1 MSTPTITTAPPS
13 TDHPGGTP
21 AATPAVAVPAAVSG
35 RSAARRPRSTLYK
48 VLSWVTPAVLLVI
61 WEALA
66 RVGVIETQVL
76 PAPSTVVETAWNLTL
91 TGELPTHL
99 WESLKRASIGL
110 AIGGSIGLGLGI
122 TVGFSRLVESLVD
135 RNIQIVRAIPFL
147 AILPLVMV
155 WFGVGESGRYF
166 LVALGTMFPIYLNT
180 VLGIKQV
187 DPKLLEM
194 GRVIGLPRL
203 QLIRA
208 AILPGALPSILLGV
222 RLALTN
228 AWLALVIAETVGA
241 PAGIGFMATNARE
254 FLQTDVIVLV
264 IVLYALIGL
273 TTDLIARALE
283 RKLLA
288 WHPNYAS
295 RTR

>member
-1 MSTPTITTAPPS
+1 MSTPTIAAAVSP
-13 TDHPGGTP
+13 P
-21 AATPAVAVPAAVSG
+21 AASESTPAVRGTRRTGLPYRVISWAVP
-35 RSAARRPRSTLYK
+35 
-48 VLSWVTPAVLLVI
+48 VLLLLT
-61 WEALA
+61 WELLA
-66 RVGVIETQVL
+66 RAGIIAPNVL
-76 PAPSTVVETAWNLTL
+76 PAPSSVGTTAWRLTE

-99 WESLKRASIGL
+99 WESLKRAAIGL
-110 AIGGSIGLGLGI
+110 ALGGSIGLVLGVL
-122 TVGFSRLVESLVD
+122 TGFSRLAEAIVD

-166 LVALGTMFPIYLNT
+166 LVALGTLFPIYLNT
-180 VLGIKQV
+180 VLGIRQV

-203 QLIRA
+203 RLVRTV
-208 AILPGALPSILLGV
+208 ILPGALPSVLLGV

-264 IVLYALIGL
+264 IVLYALIRL

-283 RKLLA
+283 RRLLA
-288 WHPNYAS
+288 WHPNYS
-295 RTR
+295 GGTK

>member
-1 MSTPTITTAPPS
+1 MSTTAIA
-13 TDHPGGTP
+13 GP
-21 AATPAVAVPAAVSG
+21 ARQAEAGATPPKKRALPY
-35 RSAARRPRSTLYK
+35 RTI
-48 VLSWVTPAVLLVI
+48 SWVVPVLLLLA
-61 WEALA
+61 WELA
-66 RVGVIETQVL
+66 CRAGLIAANVL
-76 PAPSTVVETAWNLTL
+76 PAPSSVGTTAWHLTE
-91 TGELPTHL
+91 TGELPRHL
-99 WESLKRASIGL
+99 WESLKRA
-110 AIGGSIGLGLGI
+110 AIGFAIGASLGLVLGVL
-122 TVGFSRLVESLVD
+122 TGFSRLFESIID

-166 LVALGTMFPIYLNT
+166 LVALGTLFPVYLNT
-180 VLGIKQV
+180 VLGIRQV

-194 GRVIGLPRL
+194 GRVVGLSRL
-203 QLIRA
+203 DLIRA

-273 TTDLIARALE
+273 TTDLIARGLE
-283 RKLLA
+283 RRFLA
-288 WHPNYAS
+288 WHPNYYGGKK
-295 RTR
+295 

>member
-1 MSTPTITTAPPS
+1 MSTTAIA
-13 TDHPGGTP
+13 GP
-21 AATPAVAVPAAVSG
+21 ATAAETGATPSKKRAVPYRAI
-35 RSAARRPRSTLYK
+35 
-48 VLSWVTPAVLLVI
+48 SWIVPVLLLLT
-61 WEALA
+61 WELLA
-66 RVGVIETQVL
+66 RTGVIEPQVL
-76 PAPSTVVETAWNLTL
+76 PAPSSVGTTAWHLTE
-91 TGELPTHL
+91 TGELPHHL
-99 WESLKRASIGL
+99 WESLQRAAIGL
-110 AIGGSIGLGLGI
+110 AIGASAGLVLGVL
-122 TVGFSRLVESLVD
+122 TGFSKLAEAIVD
-135 RNIQIVRAIPFL
+135 RNIQIIRAIPFL

-166 LVALGTMFPIYLNT
+166 LAALGTLFPIYLNT
-180 VLGIKQV
+180 VLGIRQV

-194 GRVIGLPRL
+194 GRVAGLTRL
-203 QLIRA
+203 QLVRA
-208 AILPGALPSILLGV
+208 AILPGALPSILLGL

-283 RKLLA
+283 RRLLA
-288 WHPNYAS
+288 WHPNYAPS
-295 RTR
+295 GGRK

>member
-1 MSTPTITTAPPS
+1 
-13 TDHPGGTP
+13 
-21 AATPAVAVPAAVSG
+21 VAV
-35 RSAARRPRSTLYK
+35 
-48 VLSWVTPAVLLVI
+48 
-61 WEALA
+61 
-66 RVGVIETQVL
+66 
-76 PAPSTVVETAWNLTL
+76 
-91 TGELPTHL
+91 
-99 WESLKRASIGL
+99 GL
-110 AIGGSIGLGLGI
+110 AVGGGAGLVLGVA
-122 TVGFSRLVESLVD
+122 TGFSRLFDALID
-135 RNIQIVRAIPFL
+135 RTVQIVRAIPFL

-166 LVALGTMFPIYLNT
+166 LVALGTLFPVYLNT
-180 VLGIKQV
+180 VLGIRQV

-203 QLIRA
+203 QLVRTVV
-208 AILPGALPSILLGV
+208 LPGALPSILLGV

-273 TTDLIARALE
+273 STDLIARALE
-283 RKLLA
+283 RRFLA
-288 WHPNYAS
+288 WHPNY
-295 RTR
+295 TGGTK

>member
-1 MSTPTITTAPPS
+1 MSTTAIA
-13 TDHPGGTP
+13 GP
-21 AATPAVAVPAAVSG
+21 AATAETGPTPSKKRALPYRTISWTVP
-35 RSAARRPRSTLYK
+35 
-48 VLSWVTPAVLLVI
+48 VLLLLG
-61 WEALA
+61 WELLA
-66 RVGVIETQVL
+66 RAGVIAPNVL
-76 PAPSTVVETAWNLTL
+76 PAPSSVGTTAWHLTE
-91 TGELPTHL
+91 TGELPRHL
-99 WESLKRASIGL
+99 WESLKRAAVGLFIG
-110 AIGGSIGLGLGI
+110 AGVGLVLGI
-122 TVGFSRLVESLVD
+122 LTGFSKLFEAIID

-166 LVALGTMFPIYLNT
+166 LVALGTLFPIYLNT
-180 VLGIKQV
+180 VLGIRQV

-194 GRVIGLPRL
+194 GRVAGLSKLDIVRVV
-203 QLIRA
+203 
-208 AILPGALPSILLGV
+208 ILPGALPSILLGL

-273 TTDLIARALE
+273 TTDLIARGLE
-283 RKLLA
+283 RRLLA
-288 WHPNYAS
+288 WHPNYAPS
-295 RTR
+295 GGRK

>member
-1 MSTPTITTAPPS
+1 MSTTTIA
-13 TDHPGGTP
+13 P
-21 AATPAVAVPAAVSG
+21 AAAPSAAAAVTSPKRAVRLPYRTISWAVPILLLGVWE
-35 RSAARRPRSTLYK
+35 L
-48 VLSWVTPAVLLVI
+48 LSRA
-61 WEALA
+61 
-66 RVGVIETQVL
+66 GVIAPNVL
-76 PAPSTVVETAWNLTL
+76 PAPSSVGVTAWHLTQ
-91 TGELPTHL
+91 TGELPRHL
-99 WESLKRASIGL
+99 WESLKRAAVGL
-110 AIGGSIGLGLGI
+110 ALGGSVGLVLGVL
-122 TVGFSRLVESLVD
+122 TGFSRLFDALID
-135 RNIQIVRAIPFL
+135 RNIQIIRAIPFL

-166 LVALGTMFPIYLNT
+166 LVALGTLFPIYLNT
-180 VLGIKQV
+180 VLGIRQV

-194 GRVIGLPRL
+194 GRVVGLPKL
-203 QLIRA
+203 QLVRTVV
-208 AILPGALPSILLGV
+208 LPGALPSILLGV

-283 RKLLA
+283 RRLLA
-288 WHPNYAS
+288 WHPNYS
-295 RTR
+295 RSTK

>member
-1 MSTPTITTAPPS
+1 MSTPTIATVASLPALPADAP
-13 TDHPGGTP
+13 
-21 AATPAVAVPAAVSG
+21 ATVVSRRRGLPYRVISWAVP
-35 RSAARRPRSTLYK
+35 
-48 VLSWVTPAVLLVI
+48 VLLLLL
-61 WEALA
+61 WELLA
-66 RVGVIETQVL
+66 RTGVIAPNVL
-76 PAPSTVVETAWNLTL
+76 PAPSSVGVTAWRLTE

-99 WESLKRASIGL
+99 WESLKRAAIGL
-110 AIGGSIGLGLGI
+110 AIGGSAGLVLGVL
-122 TVGFSRLVESLVD
+122 TGFSRLAEAIVD
-135 RNIQIVRAIPFL
+135 RNIQIIRAIPFL

-166 LVALGTMFPIYLNT
+166 LVALGTLFPIYLNT
-180 VLGIKQV
+180 VLGIRQV

-203 QLIRA
+203 RLVRTV
-208 AILPGALPSILLGV
+208 ILPGALPSVLLGV

-273 TTDLIARALE
+273 STDLIARALE
-283 RKLLA
+283 RRLLA
-288 WHPNYAS
+288 WHPNYTGGS
-295 RTR
+295 K

>member
-1 MSTPTITTAPPS
+1 MSTPTIAAPVSPPVATTS
-13 TDHPGGTP
+13 TPAPGG
-21 AATPAVAVPAAVSG
+21 
-35 RSAARRPRSTLYK
+35 ARRRGLPYR
-48 VLSWVTPAVLLVI
+48 VISWVVPLLLLLT
-61 WEALA
+61 WELLA
-66 RVGVIETQVL
+66 RAGIIAANVL
-76 PAPSTVVETAWNLTL
+76 PAPSSVGVTAWRLTE

-99 WESLKRASIGL
+99 WESLKRAAIGL
-110 AIGGSIGLGLGI
+110 AIGGSIGLVLGVL
-122 TVGFSRLVESLVD
+122 TGFSRLAEAIVD

-166 LVALGTMFPIYLNT
+166 LVALGTLFPIYLNT
-180 VLGIKQV
+180 VLGIRQV

-203 QLIRA
+203 RLVRTV
-208 AILPGALPSILLGV
+208 ILPGALPSVLLGV

-273 TTDLIARALE
+273 STDLIARALE
-283 RKLLA
+283 RRLLA
-288 WHPNYAS
+288 WHPNYS
-295 RTR
+295 GGKK

>member
-1 MSTPTITTAPPS
+1 MSTTAIAGPARQ
-13 TDHPGGTP
+13 
-21 AATPAVAVPAAVSG
+21 AATGATPSKKRALPY
-35 RSAARRPRSTLYK
+35 RTI
-48 VLSWVTPAVLLVI
+48 SWVVPVLLLLA
-61 WEALA
+61 WELA
-66 RVGVIETQVL
+66 SRAGLIAPNVL
-76 PAPSTVVETAWNLTL
+76 PAPSSVGTTAWHLTE
-91 TGELPTHL
+91 TGELPHHL
-99 WESLKRASIGL
+99 WESLKRAAVGF
-110 AIGGSIGLGLGI
+110 AIGASVGLVLGVL
-122 TVGFSRLVESLVD
+122 TGFSRLFESLID
-135 RNIQIVRAIPFL
+135 RNIQIIRAIPFL

-166 LVALGTMFPIYLNT
+166 LVALGTLFPIYLNT
-180 VLGIKQV
+180 VLGIRQV

-194 GRVIGLPRL
+194 GRVVGLSKL
-203 QLIRA
+203 DLIRA

-273 TTDLIARALE
+273 TTDLIARGLE
-283 RKLLA
+283 RRFLA
-288 WHPNYAS
+288 WHPNYVGGKK
-295 RTR
+295 

>member
-1 MSTPTITTAPPS
+1 MSTTAIA
-13 TDHPGGTP
+13 GP
-21 AATPAVAVPAAVSG
+21 AARAQTGTTPPKKRARPYRTISWTVP
-35 RSAARRPRSTLYK
+35 
-48 VLSWVTPAVLLVI
+48 VLLLLT
-61 WEALA
+61 WELLA
-66 RVGVIETQVL
+66 RAGVIAPDVL
-76 PAPSTVVETAWNLTL
+76 PAPSSVGTTAWHLTE
-91 TGELPTHL
+91 TGELPHHL
-99 WESLKRASIGL
+99 WESLRRAAAGLLIG
-110 AIGGSIGLGLGI
+110 ASAGLVLGVL
-122 TVGFSRLVESLVD
+122 TGFSRLFEAIID

-166 LVALGTMFPIYLNT
+166 LVALGTLFPIYLNT
-180 VLGIKQV
+180 VLGIRQV

-194 GRVIGLPRL
+194 GRVAGLTRVPLVRSV
-203 QLIRA
+203 
-208 AILPGALPSILLGV
+208 ILPGALPSILLGV

-273 TTDLIARALE
+273 TTDLITRGLE
-283 RKLLA
+283 RRLLA
-288 WHPNYAS
+288 WHPNYAPS
-295 RTR
+295 GGRK

>member
-1 MSTPTITTAPPS
+1 MRVAAMSTPTIAAAVARPAPPE
-13 TDHPGGTP
+13 
-21 AATPAVAVPAAVSG
+21 AVRSPRTASVPY
-35 RSAARRPRSTLYK
+35 RTI
-48 VLSWVTPAVLLVI
+48 SWVVPILLLVT
-61 WEALA
+61 WELLS
-66 RVGVIETQVL
+66 RTGVIASNVL
-76 PAPSTVVETAWNLTL
+76 PAPSSVGVTAWQLTR
-91 TGELPTHL
+91 TGELPHHL
-99 WESLKRASIGL
+99 WESLKRAAIGL
-110 AIGGSIGLGLGI
+110 ALGGSVGLVLGVA
-122 TVGFSRLVESLVD
+122 TGFSRLAEAIVD
-135 RNIQIVRAIPFL
+135 RNIQIIRAIPFL

-180 VLGIKQV
+180 VLGIRQV

-194 GRVIGLPRL
+194 GRVIGLSRL
-203 QLIRA
+203 ALVRT

-273 TTDLIARALE
+273 STDLIARALE
-283 RKLLA
+283 RRLLA
-288 WHPNYAS
+288 WHPNYA
-295 RTR
+295 RGTR

>member
-1 MSTPTITTAPPS
+1 MSTPTITTAES
-13 TDHPGGTP
+13 SP
-21 AATPAVAVPAAVSG
+21 ARAADAPAAVVS
-35 RSAARRPRSTLYK
+35 RRRGLPYR
-48 VLSWVTPAVLLVI
+48 VISWAVPVLLLLV
-61 WEALA
+61 WELLA
-66 RVGVIETQVL
+66 RTGVIAPNVL
-76 PAPSTVVETAWNLTL
+76 PAPSSVGVTAWRLTE

-99 WESLKRASIGL
+99 WESLKRAAIGL
-110 AIGGSIGLGLGI
+110 ALGSSAGLVLGVL
-122 TVGFSRLVESLVD
+122 TGFSRLAEAIVD

-166 LVALGTMFPIYLNT
+166 LVALGTLFPIYLNT
-180 VLGIKQV
+180 VLGIRQV

-194 GRVIGLPRL
+194 GRVIGLSRL
-203 QLIRA
+203 RLVRTV
-208 AILPGALPSILLGV
+208 ILPGALPSVLLGV

-283 RKLLA
+283 RRLLA
-288 WHPNYAS
+288 WHPNYS
-295 RTR
+295 GGTK

>member
-1 MSTPTITTAPPS
+1 MSTPTITTGSPTLSRVAGPP
-13 TDHPGGTP
+13 DARLGP
-21 AATPAVAVPAAVSG
+21 AAPAPRRRWSTPY
-35 RSAARRPRSTLYK
+35 R
-48 VLSWVTPAVLLVI
+48 VLSWATPIALLAL

-66 RVGVIETQVL
+66 RAGVIETQVL
-76 PAPSTVVETAWNLTL
+76 PAPSTVLETAWNLTR
-91 TGELPTHL
+91 TGELPNHL
-99 WESLKRASIGL
+99 WESLKRASVGL

-122 TVGFSRLVESLVD
+122 VVGFSRLAEALVD
-135 RNIQIVRAIPFL
+135 RNVQIVRAIPFL

-166 LVALGTMFPIYLNT
+166 LVALGTLFPIYLNT

-194 GRVIGLPRL
+194 GRVIGLPKL
-203 QLIRA
+203 ALIRS

-273 TTDLIARALE
+273 TTDLFARALE

-288 WHPNYAS
+288 WHPNYA
-295 RTR
+295 RRAN

>member
-1 MSTPTITTAPPS
+1 MSTPTIAATAGP
-13 TDHPGGTP
+13 P
-21 AATPAVAVPAAVSG
+21 AAETSAPAAVAS
-35 RSAARRPRSTLYK
+35 RRRGLPYK
-48 VLSWVTPAVLLVI
+48 VISWTVPLLLLVG
-61 WEALA
+61 WELLA
-66 RVGVIETQVL
+66 RAGAIAPNVL
-76 PAPSTVVETAWNLTL
+76 PAPSSVATTAWRLTE

-99 WESLKRASIGL
+99 WESLQRAAIGL
-110 AIGGSIGLGLGI
+110 AIGGSLGLVLG
-122 TVGFSRLVESLVD
+122 TLTGFSRLAEAVVD
-135 RNIQIVRAIPFL
+135 RTIQIVRAIPFL

-166 LVALGTMFPIYLNT
+166 LVALGTLFPIYLNT
-180 VLGIKQV
+180 VLGIRQV

-194 GRVIGLPRL
+194 GRVVGLPKLRL
-203 QLIRA
+203 VRTV
-208 AILPGALPSILLGV
+208 ILPGALPSVLLGV

-273 TTDLIARALE
+273 STDLIARALE
-283 RKLLA
+283 RRLLA
-288 WHPNYAS
+288 WHPNYS
-295 RTR
+295 GGKK

>member
-1 MSTPTITTAPPS
+1 MSTTAIAGTTVAEQTGAAPRKKRPLPYRTISWT
-13 TDHPGGTP
+13 
-21 AATPAVAVPAAVSG
+21 VPI
-35 RSAARRPRSTLYK
+35 
-48 VLSWVTPAVLLVI
+48 LLLLA
-61 WEALA
+61 WELA
-66 RVGVIETQVL
+66 CRAGLIASNVL
-76 PAPSTVVETAWNLTL
+76 PAPSSVGATAWHLTQS
-91 TGELPTHL
+91 GELPRHL
-99 WESLKRASIGL
+99 WESLKRAAVGL
-110 AIGGSIGLGLGI
+110 AIGASVGLVLGVL
-122 TVGFSRLVESLVD
+122 TGFSKLAEAIID

-166 LVALGTMFPIYLNT
+166 LVALGTLFPIYLNT
-180 VLGIKQV
+180 VLGIRQV

-194 GRVIGLPRL
+194 GRVAGLGRL
-203 QLIRA
+203 QLIRS
-208 AILPGALPSILLGV
+208 AILPGALPSILLGL

-273 TTDLIARALE
+273 STDLIARSLE
-283 RKLLA
+283 RRLLA
-288 WHPNYAS
+288 WHPNY
-295 RTR
+295 RGVTK

>member
-1 MSTPTITTAPPS
+1 MSTTAI
-13 TDHPGGTP
+13 
-21 AATPAVAVPAAVSG
+21 AAPAVGTTTEPTPPKKPARIPYRTISWAVP
-35 RSAARRPRSTLYK
+35 
-48 VLSWVTPAVLLVI
+48 VLLLLC
-61 WEALA
+61 WELLA
-66 RVGVIETQVL
+66 RTGVIASNVL
-76 PAPSTVVETAWNLTL
+76 PAPSSVGTTAWHLTE
-91 TGELPTHL
+91 TGELPRHL
-99 WESLKRASIGL
+99 WESLKRAAIGL
-110 AIGGSIGLGLGI
+110 AIGGSVGFVLGVL
-122 TVGFSRLVESLVD
+122 TGFSRLAEAIVD
-135 RNIQIVRAIPFL
+135 RNIQIIRAIPFL

-166 LVALGTMFPIYLNT
+166 LVALGTLFPIYLNT
-180 VLGIKQV
+180 VLGIRQV

-194 GRVIGLPRL
+194 GRVVGLSRL
-203 QLIRA
+203 QQIRA

-273 TTDLIARALE
+273 STDLIARALE
-283 RKLLA
+283 RRLLA
-288 WHPNYAS
+288 WHPNYAH
-295 RTR
+295 RTHRTGGKK

>member
-1 MSTPTITTAPPS
+1 MSTTAIAGPV
-13 TDHPGGTP
+13 TK
-21 AATPAVAVPAAVSG
+21 AATGATPPKKRAVPY
-35 RSAARRPRSTLYK
+35 RTI
-48 VLSWVTPAVLLVI
+48 SWIVPALLLLA
-61 WEALA
+61 WELLA
-66 RVGVIETQVL
+66 RSGVIAPEVL
-76 PAPSTVVETAWNLTL
+76 PAPSSVGTTAWHLTE
-91 TGELPTHL
+91 TGELPHHL
-99 WESLKRASIGL
+99 WESLQRAAIGL
-110 AIGGSIGLGLGI
+110 AVGAGVGLVLGVL
-122 TVGFSRLVESLVD
+122 TGFSKLAEAIVD

-180 VLGIKQV
+180 VLGIRQV
-187 DPKLLEM
+187 DPRLLEM
-194 GRVIGLPRL
+194 GRVAGLSRINL
-203 QLIRA
+203 VRA
-208 AILPGALPSILLGV
+208 AILPGALPSILLGL

-273 TTDLIARALE
+273 TTDLIARGLE
-283 RKLLA
+283 RRLLA
-288 WHPNYAS
+288 WHPNYAPS
-295 RTR
+295 GGRK

>member
-1 MSTPTITTAPPS
+1 MSTTAIA
-13 TDHPGGTP
+13 GP
-21 AATPAVAVPAAVSG
+21 AVRAEAGATPPKKRAVPY
-35 RSAARRPRSTLYK
+35 RTI
-48 VLSWVTPAVLLVI
+48 SWTVPVLLLLA
-61 WEALA
+61 WELA
-66 RVGVIETQVL
+66 SRAGLIATNVL
-76 PAPSTVVETAWNLTL
+76 PAPSSVGATAWHLTQ
-91 TGELPTHL
+91 TGELPHHL
-99 WESLKRASIGL
+99 WESVQRAAVGL
-110 AIGGSIGLGLGI
+110 AIGATVGLVLGVL
-122 TVGFSRLVESLVD
+122 TGFSRLAEAIID

-180 VLGIKQV
+180 VLGIRQV
-187 DPKLLEM
+187 DPRLLEM
-194 GRVIGLPRL
+194 GRVVGLNRL
-203 QLIRA
+203 ELIRA
-208 AILPGALPSILLGV
+208 AILPGALPSILLGL

-273 TTDLIARALE
+273 STDLIARALE
-283 RKLLA
+283 RRFLA
-288 WHPNYAS
+288 WHPNYHVKS
-295 RTR
+295 HGGKK

>member
-1 MSTPTITTAPPS
+1 MSTTAIAGPARQAETGATPS
-13 TDHPGGTP
+13 TKRALPYRTI
-21 AATPAVAVPAAVSG
+21 
-35 RSAARRPRSTLYK
+35 
-48 VLSWVTPAVLLVI
+48 SWVVPVLLLLA
-61 WEALA
+61 WELA
-66 RVGVIETQVL
+66 CRAGLIAVNVL
-76 PAPSTVVETAWNLTL
+76 PAPSSVGTTAWHLTE
-91 TGELPTHL
+91 TGELPRHL
-99 WESLKRASIGL
+99 WESLKRAAVGFTIG
-110 AIGGSIGLGLGI
+110 ASLGLVLGVL
-122 TVGFSRLVESLVD
+122 TGFSRLFESIID

-166 LVALGTMFPIYLNT
+166 LVALGTLFPVYLNS
-180 VLGIKQV
+180 VLGIRQV

-203 QLIRA
+203 RLVRTV
-208 AILPGALPSILLGV
+208 ILPGALPSVLLGV

-273 TTDLIARALE
+273 STDLIARALE
-283 RKLLA
+283 RRLLA
-288 WHPNYAS
+288 WHPNYS
-295 RTR
+295 GGTK

>member
-1 MSTPTITTAPPS
+1 MSTPTIAAPVSP
-13 TDHPGGTP
+13 P
-21 AATPAVAVPAAVSG
+21 AATTSTPAPGGARRRGLPYRVISWAVP
-35 RSAARRPRSTLYK
+35 
-48 VLSWVTPAVLLVI
+48 LLLLLT
-61 WEALA
+61 WELLA
-66 RVGVIETQVL
+66 RAGIIAPNVL
-76 PAPSTVVETAWNLTL
+76 PAPSSVGATAWRLTE

-99 WESLKRASIGL
+99 WESLKRAAIGL
-110 AIGGSIGLGLGI
+110 AIGGSIGLVLGVL
-122 TVGFSRLVESLVD
+122 TGFSRLAEAIVD

-166 LVALGTMFPIYLNT
+166 LVALGTLFPIYLNT
-180 VLGIKQV
+180 VLGIRQV

-203 QLIRA
+203 RLVRTV
-208 AILPGALPSILLGV
+208 ILPGALPSVLLGV

-273 TTDLIARALE
+273 STDLIARALE
-283 RKLLA
+283 RRLLA
-288 WHPNYAS
+288 WHPNYS
-295 RTR
+295 GGKK

>member
-1 MSTPTITTAPPS
+1 VTVAAMSTPTIA
-13 TDHPGGTP
+13 
-21 AATPAVAVPAAVSG
+21 PAVARPAAPEATPSKRAVRLPYRTISWAVPILLLG
-35 RSAARRPRSTLYK
+35 VWEL
-48 VLSWVTPAVLLVI
+48 LS
-61 WEALA
+61 
-66 RVGVIETQVL
+66 RQGVISSTVL
-76 PAPSTVVETAWNLTL
+76 PAPSSVGATAWRLTE

-99 WESLKRASIGL
+99 WESLKRAAVGL
-110 AIGGSIGLGLGI
+110 AIGGTIGFALGVL
-122 TVGFSRLVESLVD
+122 TGFSRLAEAIVD
-135 RNIQIVRAIPFL
+135 RNIQIIRAIPFL

-166 LVALGTMFPIYLNT
+166 LVALGTLFPIYLNT
-180 VLGIKQV
+180 VLGIRQV

-203 QLIRA
+203 QLVRA

-283 RKLLA
+283 RRLLA
-288 WHPNYAS
+288 WHPNYAGG
-295 RTR
+295 RK

>member
-1 MSTPTITTAPPS
+1 VISW
-13 TDHPGGTP
+13 
-21 AATPAVAVPAAVSG
+21 AVP
-35 RSAARRPRSTLYK
+35 
-48 VLSWVTPAVLLVI
+48 LLLLLT
-61 WEALA
+61 WELLA
-66 RVGVIETQVL
+66 RAGVIAPNVL
-76 PAPSTVVETAWNLTL
+76 PAPSSVGVTAWRLTE

-99 WESLKRASIGL
+99 WESLQRAAIGL
-110 AIGGSIGLGLGI
+110 AIGGSIGLVLGVL
-122 TVGFSRLVESLVD
+122 TGFSRLAEAIVD

-166 LVALGTMFPIYLNT
+166 LVALGTLFPIYLNT
-180 VLGIKQV
+180 VLGIRQV

-203 QLIRA
+203 RLVRTV
-208 AILPGALPSILLGV
+208 ILPGALPSVLLGV

-283 RKLLA
+283 RRLLA
-288 WHPNYAS
+288 WHPNYS
-295 RTR
+295 GGTK

>member
-1 MSTPTITTAPPS
+1 MSTPAITTVVS
-13 TDHPGGTP
+13 SP
-21 AATPAVAVPAAVSG
+21 ARAADAPAAVVS
-35 RSAARRPRSTLYK
+35 RRRGLPYR
-48 VLSWVTPAVLLVI
+48 VISWAVPVLLLLV
-61 WEALA
+61 WELLA
-66 RVGVIETQVL
+66 RTGVIAPNVL
-76 PAPSTVVETAWNLTL
+76 PAPSSVGVTAWRLTE

-99 WESLKRASIGL
+99 WESLKRAAIGL
-110 AIGGSIGLGLGI
+110 ALGGSIGLVLGVL
-122 TVGFSRLVESLVD
+122 TGFSRLAEAIVD

-166 LVALGTMFPIYLNT
+166 LVALGTLFPIYLNT
-180 VLGIKQV
+180 VLGIRQV

-194 GRVIGLPRL
+194 GRVIGLSRL
-203 QLIRA
+203 RLVRTV
-208 AILPGALPSILLGV
+208 ILPGALPSVLLGV

-273 TTDLIARALE
+273 STDLIARALE
-283 RKLLA
+283 RRLLA
-288 WHPNYAS
+288 WHPNYTGGS
-295 RTR
+295 K

>member
-1 MSTPTITTAPPS
+1 MSTPTIAPAVVPPVVAGAPPKR
-13 TDHPGGTP
+13 
-21 AATPAVAVPAAVSG
+21 AVQLPYRTMSWTVPILLLA
-35 RSAARRPRSTLYK
+35 LWEL
-48 VLSWVTPAVLLVI
+48 LSRT
-61 WEALA
+61 
-66 RVGVIETQVL
+66 GVIAPDVL
-76 PAPSTVVETAWNLTL
+76 PAPGSVGVRAWHLTE
-91 TGELPTHL
+91 TGELPRHL
-99 WESLKRASIGL
+99 RESLKRVAVGL
-110 AIGGSIGLGLGI
+110 AVGGGAGLVLGVA
-122 TVGFSRLVESLVD
+122 TGFSRLFDALID
-135 RNIQIVRAIPFL
+135 RTVQIVRAIPFL

-166 LVALGTMFPIYLNT
+166 LVALGTLFPVYLNT
-180 VLGIKQV
+180 VLGIRQV

-203 QLIRA
+203 QLVRTVV
-208 AILPGALPSILLGV
+208 LPGALPSILLGV

-273 TTDLIARALE
+273 STDLIARALE
-283 RKLLA
+283 RRFLA
-288 WHPNYAS
+288 WHPNY
-295 RTR
+295 TGGTK

>member
-1 MSTPTITTAPPS
+1 MSTTAIAGPARQ
-13 TDHPGGTP
+13 
-21 AATPAVAVPAAVSG
+21 AATGATPSKKRALPY
-35 RSAARRPRSTLYK
+35 RTI
-48 VLSWVTPAVLLVI
+48 SWVVPVLLLLA
-61 WEALA
+61 WELA
-66 RVGVIETQVL
+66 SRAGLIAPNVL
-76 PAPSTVVETAWNLTL
+76 PAPSSVGTTAWHLTE
-91 TGELPTHL
+91 TGELPHHL
-99 WESLKRASIGL
+99 WESLKRAAVGF
-110 AIGGSIGLGLGI
+110 AIGASVGLVLGVL
-122 TVGFSRLVESLVD
+122 TGFSRLFESLID
-135 RNIQIVRAIPFL
+135 RNIQIIRAIPFL

-166 LVALGTMFPIYLNT
+166 LVALGTLFPIYLNT
-180 VLGIKQV
+180 VLGIRQV

-194 GRVIGLPRL
+194 GRVVGLSKL
-203 QLIRA
+203 ELIRA

-273 TTDLIARALE
+273 TTDLIARGLE
-283 RKLLA
+283 RRFLA
-288 WHPNYAS
+288 WHPNYVGGKK
-295 RTR
+295 

>member
-1 MSTPTITTAPPS
+1 MSTTAIAAPAVEATTATEPP
-13 TDHPGGTP
+13 TKP
-21 AATPAVAVPAAVSG
+21 ARIPYRTISWTVP
-35 RSAARRPRSTLYK
+35 
-48 VLSWVTPAVLLVI
+48 VLLLLT
-61 WEALA
+61 WELLA
-66 RVGVIETQVL
+66 RTGVIAPNVL
-76 PAPSTVVETAWNLTL
+76 PAPSSVGTTAWHLTE
-91 TGELPTHL
+91 TGELPHHL
-99 WESLKRASIGL
+99 WESLKRAAIGL
-110 AIGGSIGLGLGI
+110 ALGGSVGLVLGVL
-122 TVGFSRLVESLVD
+122 TGFSRLAEAIVD
-135 RNIQIVRAIPFL
+135 RNIQIIRAVPFL

-166 LVALGTMFPIYLNT
+166 LVALGTLFPIYLNT
-180 VLGIKQV
+180 VLGIRQV

-194 GRVIGLPRL
+194 GRVVGLSRL
-203 QLIRA
+203 QQIRA
-208 AILPGALPSILLGV
+208 AILPGALPSILLGL

-283 RKLLA
+283 RRLLA
-288 WHPNYAS
+288 WHPNYTGG
-295 RTR
+295 RK

>member
-1 MSTPTITTAPPS
+1 MSTPTIA
-13 TDHPGGTP
+13 
-21 AATPAVAVPAAVSG
+21 PAVVPATSANPPPPKRTVSVPY
-35 RSAARRPRSTLYK
+35 RTI
-48 VLSWVTPAVLLVI
+48 SWVVPILLLLT
-61 WEALA
+61 WELLA
-66 RVGVIETQVL
+66 RAGVIAANIL
-76 PAPSTVVETAWNLTL
+76 PAPSSVGITAWHLTQ
-91 TGELPTHL
+91 TGELPHHL
-99 WESLKRASIGL
+99 WESLKRAAIGL
-110 AIGGSIGLGLGI
+110 ALGGSIGLVLGI
-122 TVGFSRLVESLVD
+122 ATGFSRLAEAIVD
-135 RNIQIVRAIPFL
+135 RNIQITRAIPFL

-155 WFGVGESGRYF
+155 WFGVGENGRYF

-180 VLGIKQV
+180 VLGIRQV

-194 GRVIGLPRL
+194 GRVIGLSRL
-203 QLIRA
+203 PLVRT

-273 TTDLIARALE
+273 STDLIARALE
-283 RKLLA
+283 RRLLA
-288 WHPNYAS
+288 WHPNYARGS
-295 RTR
+295 K